1 MNILDFDLE
10 VIRLYDYSG
19 AYGAVAAGVGA
30 MQVVSSIISL
40 AIYVFTGF
48 CLMQLFSRAGEA
60 GWKGFVPIV
69 NMWTLF
75 KLVYGNGAKM
85 FLLLIP
91 FYNIYIAIK
100 SSLDTAKAYKQPVYI
115 GVLLIFVPVVGYA
128 LMTFVN
134 KAQYFGPVE

>member
-1 MNILDFDLE
+1 
-10 VIRLYDYSG
+10 
-19 AYGAVAAGVGA
+19 
-30 MQVVSSIISL
+30 
-40 AIYVFTGF
+40 
-48 CLMQLFSRAGEA
+48 
-60 GWKGFVPIV
+60 
-69 NMWTLF
+69 
-75 KLVYGNGAKM
+75 M

-128 LMTFVN
+128 LMAFVN